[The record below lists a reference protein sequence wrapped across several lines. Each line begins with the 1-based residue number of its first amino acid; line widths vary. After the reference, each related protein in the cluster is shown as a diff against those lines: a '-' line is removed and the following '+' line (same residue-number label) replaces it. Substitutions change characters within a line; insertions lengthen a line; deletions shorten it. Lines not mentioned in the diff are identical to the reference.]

1 MAGFTS
7 SSNTTVSPIIM
18 TPPWAGVNAAQE
30 PSPMKGGI
38 GPLID
43 LDFDV
48 GPGLADLED
57 IFIGDHCA
65 FEARGLLDGGGVQ
78 CRALC
83 D

>member
-38 GPLID
+38 
-43 LDFDV
+43 V
-48 GPGLADLED
+48 
-57 IFIGDHCA
+57 H
-65 FEARGLLDGGGVQ
+65 
-78 CRALC
+78 
-83 D
+83 